1 MVSVCMATKN
11 GSEFIREQIDSVLPQ
26 LSRHDELIVSD
37 DCSDDHTT
45 QIVSSYADK
54 RIKLF
59 RNNDEKGVTKNF
71 EAGLKR
77 CAGDYIFLADQDDV
91 WKPEKI
97 KIMLEHLQHHDLV
110 ICDCDVADHT
120 LGVKHRS
127 FFNLNNSGSGLIKNI
142 IRNSYMGCCM
152 AFKRSVLN
160 RALPFPGDIPLH
172 DMWIGLIGEMHFKTH
187 FIPQPLVYHRRHAR
201 NASTTSG
208 SSPASMPEKIYN
220 RYRIIRNLIVHK
232 PYGE

>member
-37 DCSDDHTT
+37 DCSDDHTM

-59 RNNDEKGVTKNF
+59 RNDDEKGVTKNF
-71 EAGLKR
+71 ETALKR
-77 CAGDYIFLADQDDV
+77 CAGDHIFLADQDDV
-91 WKPEKI
+91 WMPEKI
-97 KIMLEHLQHHDLV
+97 KIMVEHLQYHDLV

-127 FFNLNNSGSGLIKNI
+127 FFNLNNSGRGLIKNI

-160 RALPFPGDIPLH
+160 RALPFPGDVPLH

-208 SSPASMPEKIYN
+208 SSRTSMPEKIYN
-220 RYRIIRNLIVHK
+220 RYRIVRNLIVHK
-232 PYGE
+232 PYAE